1 MLRTVA
7 ILWPNQMIY
16 DSMITECSLV
26 DPFLCARCTVSPKIT
41 ETWDCGFQPR
51 SKAKRSHDIQI
62 PLGVFL
68 CLAWYFGED
77 NECELFGVLSF

>member
-51 SKAKRSHDIQI
+51 SKAKRSHSMHTDSTRRF
-62 PLGVFL
+62 PTLPCMVF
-68 CLAWYFGED
+68 WRG
-77 NECELFGVLSF
+77 